1 MKRRVAVDLSV
12 LRASRD
18 LRLLVIGELFSGLGS
33 QAALVAIPFQIYVL
47 TDSAALVG
55 LLGIV
60 ELVPIV
66 VCSLLGGAIA
76 DRIERRRLML
86 TGQALVTA
94 SAVTLAITTLTGDP
108 PVPLIFAL
116 AATLAAG
123 ATLDNVTR
131 SAIVPALAGD
141 RLRAALSLTYG
152 LHQVSAVAGPA
163 LGGLM
168 IAALGTGSA
177 YAAQAIGFVIMMGIT
192 VALPRLEPAP
202 TDAEHPPILASIKEG
217 LGFVRRNSALMG
229 SFAIDLVAMTFGMPR
244 ALFAV
249 LALTVYDAGAT
260 GTGILYASVS
270 AGAVIAAL
278 STGWVEHARWL
289 GRIVIVSVIVWGLAI
304 AGAGFMPS
312 LWPAAAL
319 LAVAGAADSIS
330 AVCRSIINQTV
341 TPEHL
346 RGRMSAIFML
356 VVTSG
361 PRLGDLEAGVAAS
374 LTTAGVAVV
383 SGGLVCVAGVFVI
396 MAFFPA
402 LYAYDGRVEAVP

>member
-60 ELVPIV
+60 ELVPII

-76 DRIERRRLML
+76 DRIEHRRLML

-94 SAVTLAITTLTGDP
+94 SAITLAATSLTGDP

-131 SAIVPALAGD
+131 SAIVPALAKD
-141 RLRAALSLTYG
+141 RLRAALSLVYG

-163 LGGLM
+163 VGGVM

-177 YAAQAIGFVIMMGIT
+177 YAAQAVGFVIMMGIT

-202 TDAEHPPILASIKEG
+202 TDAEHPPILTSIKEG
-217 LGFVRRNSALMG
+217 LGFVRRSSALMG

-260 GTGILYASVS
+260 GTGLLYASVS
-270 AGAVIAAL
+270 AGAVVAAL

-289 GRIVIVSVIVWGLAI
+289 GRIVALLPDTPAAGFAGERAGRDRPADRLVTRRLVEREDRRLAHPERRRPLRTAFRR
-304 AGAGFMPS
+304 AGA
-312 LWPAAAL
+312 
-319 LAVAGAADSIS
+319 
-330 AVCRSIINQTV
+330 
-341 TPEHL
+341 
-346 RGRMSAIFML
+346 
-356 VVTSG
+356 
-361 PRLGDLEAGVAAS
+361 
-374 LTTAGVAVV
+374 
-383 SGGLVCVAGVFVI
+383 
-396 MAFFPA
+396 
-402 LYAYDGRVEAVP
+402 